1 MDSLESGKIYRKS
14 FHISLL
20 IRQPVFKLVAVVI
33 LISIIST
40 STLFSQNVQNRTVS
54 LQVDDVTISTA
65 LVQLAVVANFNFSF
79 NSDNM
84 ALNRRISY
92 SAVDRPPLAILD
104 DLLEG
109 TGHKYKIVGS
119 QVVIFKEEE
128 EVQEKAEQPKEVVP
142 LPQVIT
148 KYVPQLVYDTVFLTD
163 TVYQIVTDT
172 ILVIDTVFVEKE
184 KPKKIQNKIKDIPVD
199 YFDQRSSRE
208 SGWALGIAV
217 SPIATDFSFVRQDD
231 RVSQS
236 AVFHLEQK
244 LVKSPKTGCS
254 KVA

>member
-1 MDSLESGKIYRKS
+1 MDSLGSEKIYRKL
-14 FHISLL
+14 FHNSIL
-20 IRQPVFKLVAVVI
+20 IRQPVFRLVSFVMLI
-33 LISIIST
+33 LFMSS
-40 STLFSQNVQNRTVS
+40 SALFSQNVQSRTVS

-109 TGHKYKIVGS
+109 TGHRYKIVGS

-128 EVQEKAEQPKEVVP
+128 EIQEKAEQPEEVIP

-148 KYVPQLVYDTVFLTD
+148 KYVPQLVYDTIFLTD
-163 TVYQIVTDT
+163 TVYQVVMDT
-172 ILVIDTVFVEKE
+172 IYVVDTVFVEKE
-184 KPKKIQNKIKDIPVD
+184 KPKKVQNKIKDIPVD
-199 YFDQRSSRE
+199 YFDPKSSRE
-208 SGWALGIAV
+208 S
-217 SPIATDFSFVRQDD
+217 
-231 RVSQS
+231 
-236 AVFHLEQK
+236 
-244 LVKSPKTGCS
+244 
-254 KVA
+254 